1 MNSQITQ
8 IAAQQHIDD
17 LRRTAQLARRA
28 HPRERAGRRGL
39 LEVLLRRGWRSRRA
53 RRYSELLRPASRS

>member
-1 MNSQITQ
+1 MNPQISH

-17 LRRTAQLARRA
+17 LRRAAELARRA

-39 LEVLLRRGWRSRRA
+39 FEVLLRRDRRSRRV
-53 RRYSELLRPASRS
+53 RRYSQPYGTASKS